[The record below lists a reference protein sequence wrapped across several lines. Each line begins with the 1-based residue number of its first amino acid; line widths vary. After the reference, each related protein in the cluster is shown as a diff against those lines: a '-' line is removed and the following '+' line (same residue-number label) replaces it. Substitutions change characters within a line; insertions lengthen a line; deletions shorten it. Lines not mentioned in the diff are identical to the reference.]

1 MFAGLKKIF
10 SLLFKNKAY
19 LFLILSLTAFFFI
32 LRFPLNEWLEKSIKD
47 LQKES
52 PLTREISFNDLK
64 AKWLPP
70 GLLFQDVSFVY
81 KGKTSRLDSALVS
94 ISLKDWIA
102 FKKGFNVQ
110 LRHGRSKLFFNF
122 KTKPVP
128 AEEELAAEPGREI
141 YLLRGSSSLIDL
153 KDLSFLYPNMS
164 GDLKIQFFYQGSFQ
178 DVVGQDVVGMTGE
191 LNLTGENISFSELK
205 LNTLLGPLNLPSIK
219 WTNSETELEVKEGE
233 LIFKTVELG
242 GEKDDLKVKMGGSGA
257 FSSVRRAVRLSSYN
271 IELQIDIDKKIPF
284 GFLDLMFASYKEDKG
299 DFYRYSVRMIGQGS
313 QVPKMEK
320 LESF

>member
-1 MFAGLKKIF
+1 MFGGLKKIF
-10 SLLFKNKAY
+10 SLLFKNKVY
-19 LFLILSLTAFFFI
+19 LFLILSFTAFFFI
-32 LRFPLNEWLEKSIKD
+32 LRFPLNEWLEKNIKD

-110 LRHGRSKLFFNF
+110 LRYGRSKLFFNF
-122 KTKPVP
+122 KTKPAP
-128 AEEELAAEPGREI
+128 AEEELVDELERKI
-141 YLLRGSSSLIDL
+141 YFLRGSSSLIDL

-178 DVVGQDVVGMTGE
+178 DVAGMTGE

-219 WTNSETELEVKEGE
+219 WTKLEIELEIKEGE

-242 GEKDDLKVKMGGSGA
+242 GEKDDLKVKMRGSGA
-257 FSSVRRAVRLSSYN
+257 FRSVRRAVRLSSYN

>member
-52 PLTREISFNDLK
+52 PLTREIGFNDLK
-64 AKWLPP
+64 VKWLPP
-70 GLLFQDVSFVY
+70 GLLFQDVSFIY
-81 KGKTSRLDSALVS
+81 KGKRGRLDSALASV
-94 ISLKDWIA
+94 SLKDWIA

-122 KTKPVP
+122 KTKPAP
-128 AEEELAAEPGREI
+128 AEEELVAGSERKI
-141 YLLRGSSSLIDL
+141 YLLRGSSSLIGL

-178 DVVGQDVVGMTGE
+178 DVAGMTGE
-191 LNLTGENISFSELK
+191 LNLTGENVSFSELK
-205 LNTLLGPLNLPSIK
+205 LNTLLGHLNLPSIK
-219 WTNSETELEVKEGE
+219 WTKLETELEIKEGE

-242 GEKDDLKVKMGGSGA
+242 GEKDDLKVKMRGSGA
-257 FSSVRRAVRLSSYN
+257 FRSVRRAVRLSSYN
-271 IELQIDIDKKIPF
+271 IELKIDIDKKIPF